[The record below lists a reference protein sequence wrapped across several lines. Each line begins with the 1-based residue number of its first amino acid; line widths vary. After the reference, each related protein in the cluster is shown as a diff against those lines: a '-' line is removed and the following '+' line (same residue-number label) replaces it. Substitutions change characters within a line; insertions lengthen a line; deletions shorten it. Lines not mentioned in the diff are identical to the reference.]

1 MHKASLTLTCIFI
14 ASLMHGC
21 ATYKPV
27 PDGYAGA
34 VAVISDTGFSENGSK
49 GQVFVLMEVDG
60 NPIENSFGASA
71 RASYGQGFALTPKF
85 VSRPIPARPMKVKIK
100 AGHSTGAPIH
110 AIASQLAGTFFSVE
124 GITDFTPLSGG
135 EYLVKGNLTKEG
147 SVVWIEDART
157 GQLMTEKLTGK

>member
-1 MHKASLTLTCIFI
+1 
-14 ASLMHGC
+14 
-21 ATYKPV
+21 
-27 PDGYAGA
+27 
-34 VAVISDTGFSENGSK
+34 
-49 GQVFVLMEVDG
+49 
-60 NPIENSFGASA
+60 
-71 RASYGQGFALTPKF
+71 
-85 VSRPIPARPMKVKIK
+85 MKVKIK